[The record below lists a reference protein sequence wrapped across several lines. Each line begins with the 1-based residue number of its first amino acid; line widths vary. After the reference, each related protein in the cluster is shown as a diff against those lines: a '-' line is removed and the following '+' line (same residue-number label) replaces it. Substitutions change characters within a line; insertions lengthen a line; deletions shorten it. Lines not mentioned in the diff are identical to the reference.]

1 MTSRVNSL
9 IGDDFRSG
17 RNLPTSREGTIFLK

>member
-1 MTSRVNSL
+1 MTSRANSL

-17 RNLPTSREGTIFLK
+17 RNLPTSREGIIFLK